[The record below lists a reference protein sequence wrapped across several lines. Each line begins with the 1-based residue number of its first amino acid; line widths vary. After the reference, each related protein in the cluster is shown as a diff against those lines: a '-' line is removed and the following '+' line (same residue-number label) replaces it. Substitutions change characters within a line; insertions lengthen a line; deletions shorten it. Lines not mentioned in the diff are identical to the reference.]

1 MRVAQKMRW
10 NKILLKVKK
19 VSGNTPQSEHCVKN
33 TTQRVT
39 AAGKKGAAKTNYK
52 NCGRKKALTPEASKK
67 LFIFVKTW
75 KKKASCTCPMHRP
88 RAAFRQL
95 IPQWPASGIYSS
107 RRPSCHGVV
116 GPDPA
121 IDDAAFGW
129 RMLATPADDPSEVVN
144 LYYFTG

>member
-33 TTQRVT
+33 TTQKVT

-67 LFIFVKTW
+67 VFVFAKTW

-95 IPQWPASGIYSS
+95 ILQWAASGIYSS
-107 RRPSCHGVV
+107 RRPSCTYWSQHWGTRLRYSLSDYHNP
-116 GPDPA
+116 GSP
-121 IDDAAFGW
+121 
-129 RMLATPADDPSEVVN
+129 MLVLVIQTN
-144 LYYFTG
+144 KGI